1 MPAAYGAGRQADRQA
16 ISVKDPHSLYVL
28 LTYVCI
34 LLTYRLAFHP
44 FCRWL
49 DTVEIRECFDC

>member
-1 MPAAYGAGRQADRQA
+1 MPAAYEAGRQAGNFGEG
-16 ISVKDPHSLYVL
+16 PHSLHIL

-34 LLTYRLAFHP
+34 LLTYRLAFRP

-49 DTVEIRECFDC
+49 NTVEIRECFDC